1 MPAQPKRETACSKRH
16 TVSARRQTKARHA
29 RPTLPILL
37 PVLLCAAA
45 QAAPQAAS
53 ETVKLPPLIRPADTD
68 AAGFPQTGRAVFL
81 LDADKKGKVLRRR
94 QQNADAALAK
104 PAAAVLPG
112 RVPPH
117 TSCTE
122 GTPRGASGQ
131 VCRAVPYTA
140 VQEVYFVPEKFP
152 AEDDA
157 QFVQAVE
164 TAAPQPDYPA
174 AALENGEEGTVILRL
189 VVGAHGRAYAA
200 QPVQSSGSPSLDR
213 AAVKAMDGARFT
225 PARFRGRPVWAAA
238 RRSIRF
244 AIK

>member
-16 TVSARRQTKARHA
+16 TVPARRQTKARHA
-29 RPTLPILL
+29 PPDPPNPPAL
-37 PVLLCAAA
+37 LLCAAA
-45 QAAPQAAS
+45 QAAPEAVPQ
-53 ETVKLPPLIRPADTD
+53 TVKLPPLIRPAAAD

-104 PAAAVLPG
+104 PAAAVLPS

-152 AEDDA
+152 AEEDA
-157 QFVQAVE
+157 QFVQAAE
-164 TAAPQPDYPA
+164 TVAPQPAYPPV
-174 AALENGEEGTVILRL
+174 ALENGEEGTALLRL
-189 VVGAHGRAYAA
+189 VIGTDGRAYGAHVA
-200 QPVQSSGSPSLDR
+200 RSSGSPRLDA
-213 AAVKAMDGARFT
+213 AAVKAMDGAHFN

-238 RRSIRF
+238 RRSIVF
-244 AIK
+244 TVK

>member
-1 MPAQPKRETACSKRH
+1 MS
-16 TVSARRQTKARHA
+16 
-29 RPTLPILL
+29 RPTILPAL
-37 PVLLCAAA
+37 LLCTAA

-53 ETVKLPPLIRPADTD
+53 ETVKLPPLILSAEVD

-152 AEDDA
+152 AEEDA
-157 QFVQAVE
+157 QFVQAAE
-164 TAAPQPDYPA
+164 TVAPQPAYPPV
-174 AALENGEEGTVILRL
+174 ALENGEEDAALLRL
-189 VVGAHGRAYAA
+189 VIGTDGRAYG
-200 QPVQSSGSPSLDR
+200 VHIIQSSGSPRLDA
-213 AAVKAMDGARFT
+213 AAVKTMDGARFN
-225 PARFRGRPVWAAA
+225 PARFRGRPVWVA
-238 RRSIRF
+238 RPQKHRICRQIGRTG
-244 AIK
+244 AEAV

>member
-157 QFVQAVE
+157 QFV
-164 TAAPQPDYPA
+164 
-174 AALENGEEGTVILRL
+174 
-189 VVGAHGRAYAA
+189 
-200 QPVQSSGSPSLDR
+200 
-213 AAVKAMDGARFT
+213 
-225 PARFRGRPVWAAA
+225 
-238 RRSIRF
+238 
-244 AIK
+244 

>member
-16 TVSARRQTKARHA
+16 TVPARRQTKARHA

-45 QAAPQAAS
+45 QAAPEAVPQ
-53 ETVKLPPLIRPADTD
+53 TVKLPPLIRPAAAD

-81 LDADKKGKVLRRR
+81 LDADARGKVLRRW
-94 QQNADAALAK
+94 QQEADATVARQ
-104 PAAAVLPG
+104 AATLPG

-117 TSCTE
+117 VSCTE
-122 GTPRGASGQ
+122 GKPRTAGQ
-131 VCRAVPYTA
+131 VCRKVPYTA

-189 VVGAHGRAYAA
+189 VVGADGRAYAA